1 MTVCS
6 LGYVRIEAAALEPW
20 RHFACQVL
28 GLMEV
33 VPSQNTDGNNLPV
46 DSLQLKMDAYPYR
59 FHIVKGEQDRFLLPG
74 WELDSAASFNAL
86 VQKLIDLGLACEIGS
101 DHEAQCR
108 QVRKFAKA
116 ADPTGASFEFFYGM
130 RLDYEPLISPVG
142 VKTFVTGHNGDMGL
156 GHIAISTPDIATSH
170 QFYTHVLGFA
180 QTDYMH
186 FRFSDDVNDAGQ
198 GLHFLHCNNPR
209 HHSLAL
215 FEDSTMLSGSMI
227 HLMIEV
233 PDLDHLGLMMDRVKQ
248 HNIAIVNSL
257 GKHTNDEM
265 ISIYVESPAGFA
277 IEYGFGGLQVD
288 WQHYLVTESAKASL
302 WGHNWNHK

>member
-1 MTVCS
+1 MTICS
-6 LGYVRIEAAALEPW
+6 LGYVLIEATELEPW

-33 VPSQNTDGNNLPV
+33 TPPQNAGSNKPST

-59 FHIVKGEQDRFLLPG
+59 FNIVKGEQDRFLLPG

-86 VQKLIDLGLACEIGS
+86 VQKLKDVGLSCEIGS
-101 DHEAQCR
+101 EHEAQSRHVR
-108 QVRKFAKA
+108 QFAKA
-116 ADPTGASFEFFYGM
+116 VDPTGTGFEFFYGM
-130 RLDYEPLISPVG
+130 RLDYEPLISAVG
-142 VKTFVTGHNGDMGL
+142 VKGFVTGQNGDMGL

-186 FRFSDDVNDAGQ
+186 FRFSDNADDAGQ

-215 FEDSTMLSGSMI
+215 FEDSTMPSGSMI

-233 PDLDHLGLMMDRVKQ
+233 LDLDHLGLMMDRVKQ
-248 HNIAIVNSL
+248 HNIPIVNSL

-288 WQHYLVTESAKASL
+288 WQHYRVTESAKASL
-302 WGHNWNHK
+302 WGHNWNYK